1 MGETTTLQVKKYS
14 DNPEQYRSIIEIFRK
29 KTFQEGN
36 ESISYKKYDPD
47 SLDIETWMVFNENND
62 LISISAG
69 EKSHY
74 TNDPDIALRI
84 CRYHILKPFRRTHC
98 GLMMGEDQIKW
109 AREQG
114 YQILYVTNDIN
125 NKALNDL
132 YQRKRVMPLGTFKKW
147 TEGEWYKTLQLE
159 KNFLFKTGDMLQY
172 VYSIRLF
179 DPNFVWNPKSNHIV
193 SYEHDGNIPT

>member
-1 MGETTTLQVKKYS
+1 MLYVKKYS
-14 DNPEQYRSIIEIFRK
+14 DNPDQYKSSIEIFRK

-47 SLDIETWMVFNENND
+47 DQNIETWMVFNENND

-132 YQRKRVMPLGTFKKW
+132 YQRKRKMPLETFKKW
-147 TEGEWYKTLQLE
+147 TEGEWYKKLQLE
-159 KNFLFKTGDMLQY
+159 KNFLFKTGPMYQY

-179 DPNFVWNPKSNHIV
+179 DPNFIWEPTSDHIV
-193 SYEHDGNIPT
+193 YETHNGNL

>member
-1 MGETTTLQVKKYS
+1 MLYIKKYS
-14 DNPEQYRSIIEIFRK
+14 DNPDQYRSSIEIFRK

-47 SLDIETWMVFNENND
+47 DQNIETWMVFNENND
-62 LISISAG
+62 LISKSAG

-132 YQRKRVMPLGTFKKW
+132 YQRKRKMPLETFKKW
-147 TEGEWYKTLQLE
+147 TEGEWYKKLQLE
-159 KNFLFKTGDMLQY
+159 KNFLFKTGPMYQY

-179 DPNFVWNPKSNHIV
+179 DPNFIWEPTSDHIV
-193 SYEHDGNIPT
+193 YETHNGNI